1 MSRQRKTQR
10 LTVNRQIA
18 GVHLT
23 SKIWQTFVAVLG
35 VTFGVSMYIF
45 MNSFMNGVNDAQ
57 DDLAFSTLAHIRIFN
72 EDNIRT
78 YNPVDAVFQGG
89 NRLVNIRNRKSI
101 QYTEGIKNTSQIIS
115 VLQKQPEVTNVTP
128 QLNFSVFFR
137 NGSKKIN
144 GSISGVDVVDE
155 NKLFGI
161 AEKVVEGEWNKLETQ
176 KSGIILGKVLAQKLS
191 VKVGD
196 NVNVL
201 TPEGISKNYEVVG
214 LMETSVKEV
223 DKSRAY
229 LNITTARQLEGENF
243 DYSSDIQVNLKDR
256 DKTRA
261 IVSRLEPIIPYQVE
275 SWQTA
280 NQQLVA
286 GSQLRNI
293 IAIAVSLTILIVA
306 GFGIYN
312 IMNMTINE
320 KIREIAILKAMGFSG
335 KDILRIFLTQATV
348 IGFTGGL
355 TGVGLGYAISS
366 LINQVPFHIAG
377 LSTLPISYQL
387 QDFIAALVFGIS
399 TTLLA
404 GYLPAR
410 KASKIDP
417 VVIIR
422 G

>member
-1 MSRQRKTQR
+1 MSKQKKQGSK
-10 LTVNRQIA
+10 VNRQIA

-45 MNSFMNGVNDAQ
+45 MNSFMNGVNATQ
-57 DDLAFSTLAHIRIFN
+57 DDLAFSTLAHVRIYN
-72 EDNIRT
+72 DDEVRT
-78 YNPVDAVFQGG
+78 YDPVNDVFQEA
-89 NRLVNIRNRKSI
+89 NTLVNLRNRKSI
-101 QYTEGIKNTSQIIS
+101 QYTEGIKNTSRIIS
-115 VLQKQPEVTNVTP
+115 IVEKQPEVAGVTP

-144 GSISGVDVVDE
+144 GSISGVDVLGE
-155 NKLFGI
+155 NELFGI
-161 AEKVVEGEWNKLETQ
+161 ADKVVEGDWNELETR
-176 KSGIILGKVLAQKLS
+176 KSGIILGKVLAQKLN
-191 VKVGD
+191 VNVGD
-196 NVNVL
+196 NVNVM
-201 TPEGISKNYEVVG
+201 TPEGVSKNYEVLG
-214 LMETSVKEV
+214 LIETSVKDI

-229 LNITTARQLEGENF
+229 LNITTARQLQGENF
-243 DYSSDIQVNLKDR
+243 DYSSDIQLNLNDKDR
-256 DKTRA
+256 TA
-261 IVSRLEPIIPYQVE
+261 EIVRRLEPLVPYQVE

-280 NQQLVA
+280 NQQMVA

-348 IGFTGGL
+348 IGFVGGI
-355 TGVGLGYAISS
+355 TGVGLGYGISS
-366 LINQVPFHIAG
+366 LVHRIPFKIAG

-387 QDFIAALVFGIS
+387 QDFVAALAFGIA

>member
-1 MSRQRKTQR
+1 
-10 LTVNRQIA
+10 
-18 GVHLT
+18 
-23 SKIWQTFVAVLG
+23 VLG
-35 VTFGVSMYIF
+35 E
-45 MNSFMNGVNDAQ
+45 
-57 DDLAFSTLAHIRIFN
+57 N
-72 EDNIRT
+72 E
-78 YNPVDAVFQGG
+78 
-89 NRLVNIRNRKSI
+89 
-101 QYTEGIKNTSQIIS
+101 
-115 VLQKQPEVTNVTP
+115 
-128 QLNFSVFFR
+128 
-137 NGSKKIN
+137 
-144 GSISGVDVVDE
+144 
-155 NKLFGI
+155 LFGI
-161 AEKVVEGEWNKLETQ
+161 ADKVVEGDWNELETR

-191 VKVGD
+191 VNVGD
-196 NVNVL
+196 NVNVM
-201 TPEGISKNYEVVG
+201 TPEGVSKNYEVLG
-214 LMETSVKEV
+214 LIETSVKDI

-229 LNITTARQLEGENF
+229 LNITTARQLQGENF
-243 DYSSDIQVNLKDR
+243 DYSSDIQLNLKDKDR
-256 DKTRA
+256 TA
-261 IVSRLEPIIPYQVE
+261 EIVRRLEPLVPYQVE

-280 NQQLVA
+280 NQQMVA

-348 IGFTGGL
+348 IGFIGGL
-355 TGVGLGYAISS
+355 TGVGLGYGISS
-366 LINQVPFHIAG
+366 LVHRIPFKIAG

-387 QDFIAALVFGIS
+387 QDFVAALAFGIA